1 MNQETRKVLLDLNRR
16 FYAARA
22 AEFSR
27 TRQQPWQGWR
37 KVLERAAK
45 GRTAA
50 GEPLRILD
58 LGCGNGRFAKACARQ
73 LVCDWSYNGIDASA
87 ELVAEARERLQDTNA
102 VAFEVGTGD
111 LLAPRSKFWSSR
123 NFDLV
128 TLFGVMHHVP
138 SRESRQELQTRA
150 ARCVAPGGLLAVSFW
165 QLQDSE
171 RLMRRTVEPSV
182 VGLKGGVLEPG
193 DHLLRWG
200 DADAVRYCHHT
211 DLEEMVEM
219 VDASGMDAVESFRAD
234 GRGDAMNVYW
244 LSTPSAES

>member
-1 MNQETRKVLLDLNRR
+1 MERETRKVLLNLNRR

-37 KVLERAAK
+37 QVLDRAAK
-45 GRTAA
+45 GKVAA
-50 GEPLRILD
+50 GEALRVLD

-73 LVCDWSYNGIDASA
+73 LVCDWFYKGVDASA
-87 ELVAEARERLQDTNA
+87 ELIEEARERLQDMEP
-102 VAFEVGTGD
+102 VKFELVVGD
-111 LLAPRSKFWSSR
+111 LLAARAKFWSSR
-123 NFDLV
+123 DFDLV

-138 SRESRQELQTRA
+138 SRESRQELLGRA
-150 ARCVAPGGLLAVSFW
+150 ARCLAPGGLLAVSFW

-171 RLMRRTVEPSV
+171 RLMKRTVEPSA
-182 VGLKGGVLEPG
+182 VGLAGAALEPG

-200 DADAVRYCHHT
+200 DQDAVRYCHHT
-211 DLEEMVEM
+211 DLEEMVDLVE
-219 VDASGMDAVESFRAD
+219 ASGLDAVESFRAD

-244 LSTPSAES
+244 LSTTPAQT